1 MNDYAISS
9 KILADNGVMPERI
22 SAFLLWRMLVT
33 RSSDNQYFDWACSDF
48 ETGEM
53 LGFVRTDLY
62 GYPCGQTG
70 DGSFHF
76 EIGAVVQRLVVCE
89 SLPLMAD
96 YLATKPEDNCCFL
109 LAHEVSAV
117 REAMECYDQEG
128 VLVCELEE
136 HIHDGECFRIP
147 GITEEQQQAIE
158 QVSRWIADFPE
169 EDEILENLAG
179 LEEADKE
186 DR

>member
-33 RSSDNQYFDWACSDF
+33 RTSDNQYFDWACSDF

-76 EIGAVVQRLVVCE
+76 EIGA
-89 SLPLMAD
+89 
-96 YLATKPEDNCCFL
+96 
-109 LAHEVSAV
+109 AV
-117 REAMECYDQEG
+117 
-128 VLVCELEE
+128 
-136 HIHDGECFRIP
+136 
-147 GITEEQQQAIE
+147 
-158 QVSRWIADFPE
+158 
-169 EDEILENLAG
+169 
-179 LEEADKE
+179 
-186 DR
+186 

>member
-109 LAHEVSAV
+109 LAHEAGAV
-117 REAMECYDQEG
+117 REAMECYGAEIQ
-128 VLVCELEE
+128 
-136 HIHDGECFRIP
+136 
-147 GITEEQQQAIE
+147 
-158 QVSRWIADFPE
+158 
-169 EDEILENLAG
+169 EILLYYSFRKPFLREIA
-179 LEEADKE
+179 EAFPTCNMKAYCVHG
-186 DR
+186 

>member
-1 MNDYAISS
+1 
-9 KILADNGVMPERI
+9 
-22 SAFLLWRMLVT
+22 
-33 RSSDNQYFDWACSDF
+33 
-48 ETGEM
+48 M

-109 LAHEVSAV
+109 LAHEAGAV
-117 REAMECYDQEG
+117 REAMECYGAEIQ
-128 VLVCELEE
+128 
-136 HIHDGECFRIP
+136 
-147 GITEEQQQAIE
+147 
-158 QVSRWIADFPE
+158 
-169 EDEILENLAG
+169 EILLYYSFRKPFLREIA
-179 LEEADKE
+179 EAFPTCNVKAYCVHG
-186 DR
+186 

>member
-89 SLPLMAD
+89 SL
-96 YLATKPEDNCCFL
+96 L

-117 REAMECYDQEG
+117 REAMECYGAEIQ
-128 VLVCELEE
+128 
-136 HIHDGECFRIP
+136 
-147 GITEEQQQAIE
+147 
-158 QVSRWIADFPE
+158 
-169 EDEILENLAG
+169 EILLYYSFRKPFLREIA
-179 LEEADKE
+179 EAFPTCNVKAYCVHG
-186 DR
+186 